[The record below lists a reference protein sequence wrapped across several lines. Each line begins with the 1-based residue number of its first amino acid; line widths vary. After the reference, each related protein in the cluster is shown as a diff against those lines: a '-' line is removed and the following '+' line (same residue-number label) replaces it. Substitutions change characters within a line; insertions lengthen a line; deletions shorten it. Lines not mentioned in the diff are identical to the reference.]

1 MDDALGKL
9 LKGSVGELLKAEDLV
24 LDSMRDLVR
33 EELKRKI
40 RDELEANPE
49 LRSELREAVR
59 LLLEAKVQEAYA
71 GLKLAK
77 AAAKL
82 GLEML
87 PPELRERLGREVM
100 ATFEKEMARIL
111 EKTL

>member
-1 MDDALGKL
+1 MDDAIGKL
-9 LKGSVGELLKAEDLV
+9 LKGSVGDVLKAEDLV
-24 LDSMRDLVR
+24 IESMRDLVR

-40 RDELEANPE
+40 REELERNPE
-49 LRSELREAVR
+49 LRQELRDAVR
-59 LLLEAKVQEAYA
+59 MLFEAKVQEAYA

-77 AAAKL
+77 ASAKL

-87 PPELRERLGREVM
+87 PPDLRQEIGREVM
-100 ATFEKEMARIL
+100 ATFEKEMARLL